1 MMTRP
6 HHHPPIS
13 AMSPTMKRP
22 PQSYCAAPWIE
33 GIVYANGDLMPC
45 CLSVSVLG
53 NWQQEG
59 LANAW
64 KGLRYQNFRK
74 KIINGEFPEDHCRR
88 CYSNKYTRNLAWGL
102 ENPFNAYLAEVTHF
116 IQNDIPA
123 ISALPLLFTKLPGS
137 MPVDF
142 WQRLLLDFESAL
154 SHLAIPRVDVPRP
167 VQLAIHK
174 LRVIGMITRSFF
186 EQSLTPPIVA
196 PFREVQL
203 IARCNARCIQCLGSH
218 TGARN
223 SDPPTLD
230 EQYIAEAFVDKEN
243 IISFFHN
250 GSEFLFYKKW
260 RDITSLLSE
269 AGVKISLS
277 TNSILLTPTNIKH
290 LVDNRLLLGFNV
302 SIDGATKETV
312 EAIRVNVNFD
322 HMMSNLNLLFEYAV
336 QQHFLFPVVFS
347 FVLMKKNCRELPAF
361 VRLVDSFKNKYGQFQ
376 FSISLQMLALTDV
389 AGYREFIQTQHPSLI
404 GKEEIVKIFKET
416 LAESQKS
423 AIPVAYLDTSLET
436 FIEQGCP
443 IPVLLDPLQ
452 FLEHGKLTLDG
463 LKIAIGKG
471 WHQVERSP
479 VPARWI
485 TEKASV
491 SIDSA
496 KKCHKRIHL
505 TLASFY
511 RPRIC
516 RVLANSTEIF
526 SKTIHMEPE
535 AISLDLDLPQGQS
548 VIDIISL
555 DGAEAPI
562 TIAALGSPDDRPLA
576 FHLRG
581 FEIT

>member
-1 MMTRP
+1 
-6 HHHPPIS
+6 
-13 AMSPTMKRP
+13 MKRP

-64 KGLRYQNFRK
+64 SSERYQNFRK
-74 KIINGEFPEDHCRR
+74 QIIEGKFPEDHCRR
-88 CYSNKYTRNLAWGL
+88 CYSNKYTRSLAWGL
-102 ENPFNAYLAEVTHF
+102 ESPFNSYLAEITYF
-116 IQNDIPA
+116 FNDIPSA
-123 ISALPLLFTKLPGS
+123 IMTLPSLFTILPGS
-137 MPVDF
+137 VPANQ
-142 WQRLLLDFESAL
+142 WQQILLDFESTL
-154 SHLAIPRVDVPRP
+154 SQLAISKDNVPRT

-174 LRVIGMITRSFF
+174 LRVIGIITRSFL
-186 EQSLTPPIVA
+186 EQSLLPPIVA

-230 EQYIAEAFVDKEN
+230 EKYIAEAFIDKES

-250 GSEFLFYKKW
+250 GSEFLFYNKW
-260 RDITSLLSE
+260 KDITSLLSE

-290 LVDNRLLLGFNV
+290 LVDHRLLLGFNV

-312 EAIRVNVNFD
+312 EAIRVNVNYD
-322 HMMSNLNLLFEYAV
+322 HMMRNLDFLFEYAS

-347 FVLMKKNCRELPAF
+347 FVLMKKNCRELPAL
-361 VRLVDSFKNKYGQFQ
+361 VRLVDSFKKKYGEFH

-389 AGYREFIQTQHPSLI
+389 AGYREFIQTQHPSLM
-404 GKEEIVKIFKET
+404 GDEEIIKIFKAT
-416 LAESQKS
+416 LAESEKS
-423 AIPVAYLDTSLET
+423 GIPIVYLDTSLKT

-452 FLEHGKLTLDG
+452 FLERGELTLDG
-463 LKIAIGKG
+463 LKIAIGQG
-471 WHQVERSP
+471 WHQVELSP

-485 TEKASV
+485 TDKASV
-491 SIDSA
+491 TIDSA
-496 KKCHKRIHL
+496 NKCHKKIHM
-505 TLASFY
+505 TLASFH
-511 RPRIC
+511 RPRTC
-516 RVLANSTEIF
+516 RILANSLEIF
-526 SKTIHMEPE
+526 SKTIGMEPE
-535 AISLDLDLPQGQS
+535 AVSLDLDLPQGQS

-555 DGAEAPI
+555 DDAEAPN
-562 TIAALGSPDDRPLA
+562 TIPALGSPDDRPLA
-576 FHLRG
+576 FHFRG